1 MEYMIQKRLVAVFIL
16 MLIGLAPVAAQVLD
30 QPVAVVRLH
39 STENVSQRGLREQQR
54 MLEQQLGRELSE
66 SDREELLEA
75 QINEILITQAAE
87 EQGVSVSEGEL
98 NQAIQRQKA
107 SVGRRISDAEFR
119 RLVEQQM
126 GISWDEYMQQ
136 VRDRLIQE
144 KYVMEEQR
152 SLLEGMSE
160 PTEEDIRE
168 FYDENATRFTNPAMV
183 RFEHVFVDAR
193 DSSDEEKQQKRE
205 QAEELYERLQSGEDD
220 FDDLLDASLDDSS
233 FSGGDF
239 GYVMRQSE
247 EDRNLLGQQFIRS
260 VFALE
265 EGETSDGV
273 LESNVGFH
281 IVRVRNRRSPRVL
294 DLDDPLLPGESRTVR
309 DQIRNYLLSN
319 RQQEGFQQALEE
331 VVADLRE
338 EADITI
344 YEENL
349 DW

>member
-126 GISWDEYMQQ
+126 DISWDEYMQQ